1 MQRVKRC
8 LRLSKFTAV
17 FARKAKTKASTAKAI
32 QGLRYVLRATRYAL
46 RRDGEYLYFFL
57 FIILNFKQL
66 FLNSNIQNL
75 ITNLTFLYY

>member
-32 QGLRYVLRATRYAL
+32 QRLRYALRATRYAL
-46 RRDGEYLYFFL
+46 RRDGEYLYFFYL
-57 FIILNFKQL
+57 LSLILN
-66 FLNSNIQNL
+66 NS
-75 ITNLTFLYY
+75 F